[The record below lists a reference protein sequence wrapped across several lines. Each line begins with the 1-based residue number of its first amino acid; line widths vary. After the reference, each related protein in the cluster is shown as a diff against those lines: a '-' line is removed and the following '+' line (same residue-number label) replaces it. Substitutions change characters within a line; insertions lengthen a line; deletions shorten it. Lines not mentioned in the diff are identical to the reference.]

1 MLETSLHKVGAQH
14 LEREACLY
22 VRQSSLRQV
31 ERNTESAR
39 RQYELRCSAVR
50 LGWTEDR
57 IRVIDGDQGKSG
69 ASSENRSGFRD
80 LMARIAAGEVGLVL
94 SLEVSRLARNNAD
107 WHQLLRVAAIT
118 DTLILDETGV
128 HDPADGNDML
138 LLGFKGAI
146 SEFELQGIKAR
157 LVGGQR
163 SKARRGE
170 LKLGLPIG
178 LAYDA
183 AGAVVLDSNPAI
195 AGALRAVFDT
205 FRRKGSASATVQW
218 LRQEG
223 ITLPSRPPH
232 GPNRGQVRWR
242 LPSCGQVCQILRNP
256 RYAGAFVY
264 GRTAS
269 QRQTDGTVVIRSV
282 PSDRWQVCLPE
293 AHPGYIGWEEYRRN
307 QDTLARNRAGFA
319 TGPARSVAPR
329 DGEALLQSRV
339 LCGICGR
346 RMKVRYARARPARN
360 EPARYYYRCDA
371 EALSCLEP
379 TCQSVRGD
387 IPDAA
392 LSRFAVKA
400 VNRESIDF
408 ALAVRDQ
415 VVEEFAAADAQRA
428 RRIEGLRYEADLAR
442 RRLFEVDP
450 ANRLVA
456 AALEADWNDRLRALQ
471 DAHRERE
478 ERAATREEEI
488 SADRMRRVRELA
500 QDFVRVWDAPGTANS
515 DRKRLIGLLVE
526 DVTLTRDGYES
537 QADVRLRGG
546 KVVTLGPLPMPRPHR
561 IASPI
566 APETVAAADEL
577 LDQCNDS
584 ETAGELNRAGHASG
598 DGKPWTARRV
608 QWLRQRGQLA
618 SHAKRRRQEL
628 ARQGY
633 MTAKELGRQ
642 LCLAPKT
649 VRRHAAEGRLLREM
663 IHSGG
668 RAFTMYKQDYGSGA
682 DPDLVEGAS

>member
-1 MLETSLHKVGAQH
+1 M
-14 LEREACLY
+14 
-22 VRQSSLRQV
+22 
-31 ERNTESAR
+31 
-39 RQYELRCSAVR
+39 
-50 LGWTEDR
+50 
-57 IRVIDGDQGKSG
+57 
-69 ASSENRSGFRD
+69 
-80 LMARIAAGEVGLVL
+80 
-94 SLEVSRLARNNAD
+94 
-107 WHQLLRVAAIT
+107 
-118 DTLILDETGV
+118 
-128 HDPADGNDML
+128 
-138 LLGFKGAI
+138 
-146 SEFELQGIKAR
+146 
-157 LVGGQR
+157 
-163 SKARRGE
+163 
-170 LKLGLPIG
+170 
-178 LAYDA
+178 
-183 AGAVVLDSNPAI
+183 
-195 AGALRAVFDT
+195 
-205 FRRKGSASATVQW
+205 
-218 LRQEG
+218 
-223 ITLPSRPPH
+223 
-232 GPNRGQVRWR
+232 
-242 LPSCGQVCQILRNP
+242 
-256 RYAGAFVY
+256 
-264 GRTAS
+264 
-269 QRQTDGTVVIRSV
+269 
-282 PSDRWQVCLPE
+282 
-293 AHPGYIGWEEYRRN
+293 
-307 QDTLARNRAGFA
+307 
-319 TGPARSVAPR
+319 
-329 DGEALLQSRV
+329 
-339 LCGICGR
+339 
-346 RMKVRYARARPARN
+346 
-360 EPARYYYRCDA
+360 
-371 EALSCLEP
+371 
-379 TCQSVRGD
+379 RGD

-392 LSRFAVKA
+392 LSHFAVKA

-408 ALAVRDQ
+408 ALPVRDQ

-428 RRIEGLRYEADLAR
+428 RRIGGLRYEAELAR

-450 ANRLVA
+450 ANSLVA

-478 ERAATREEEI
+478 EWAATREEEI

-500 QDFVRVWDAPGTANS
+500 QDFVRVWDGPGTANS

-526 DVTLTRDGYES
+526 DVTLMRDGYEL

-663 IHSGG
+663 IHSRG
-668 RAFTMYKQDYGSGA
+668 RAFTMYKQDYGCGA
-682 DPDLVEGAS
+682 DADLVEGAS

>member
-1 MLETSLHKVGAQH
+1 MLETSLHKVGTQH

-50 LGWTEDR
+50 LGWAEDR

-178 LAYDA
+178 LVYDP
-183 AGAVVLDSNPAI
+183 AGAVALDSNPAI
-195 AGALRAVFDT
+195 VGALRAVFDT

-223 ITLPSRPPH
+223 IMLPSRSPH
-232 GPNRGQVRWR
+232 GPNRGEIRWR
-242 LPSCGQVCQILRNP
+242 LPNCGQVCQVLRNP

-269 QRQTDGTVVIRSV
+269 QRQTNGTVLIRRV

-293 AHPGYIGWEEYRRN
+293 AHPGFIDWEEYCRN
-307 QDTLARNRAGFA
+307 QDTLTRNRAGFA
-319 TGPARSVAPR
+319 KGPARSVAAR

-346 RMKVRYARARPARN
+346 RMKVRYARARLARN

-371 EALSCLEP
+371 EAVSCQES

-392 LSRFAVKA
+392 LACFAVEA
-400 VNRESIDF
+400 LNRESIDL
-408 ALAVRDQ
+408 ALAVREQ
-415 VVEEFAAADAQRA
+415 VVAEFTAADAQRA

-471 DAHRERE
+471 DACRERE

-488 SADRMRRVRELA
+488 SADRTRRIRELSR
-500 QDFVRVWDAPGTANS
+500 DFARVWDAPGTENS
-515 DRKRLIGLLVE
+515 DRKRLIGLLIE
-526 DVTLTRDGYES
+526 DVTLTRDGYEL
-537 QADVRLRGG
+537 QMDVRLRGG
-546 KVVTLGPLPMPRPHR
+546 KVVALGPLPLPRPHR

-566 APETVAAADEL
+566 APETVAVADEL
-577 LDQCNDS
+577 LDGHNDS

-608 QWLRQRGQLA
+608 QWLRQRCQLP
-618 SHAKRRRQEL
+618 SHAQRRRQQL

-633 MTAKELGRQ
+633 MTAKELACQ
-642 LCLAPKT
+642 LRLAPKT
-649 VRRHAAEGRLLREM
+649 VRRHAAEGRLLREI

-668 RAFTMYKQDYGSGA
+668 RTFTMYKQRGGRGP
-682 DPDLVEGAS
+682 DPALMAGAS